1 MIRYAVPLAAAS
13 VMGSAV
19 ALAPAA
25 HAATVQIEAR
35 APVVELNVYEQI
47 EAAPDIVTISAGV
60 STEAKTATEALR
72 QNSVE
77 MRRVIDMIRQMGV
90 AEKDIQ
96 TTGINLNAQYDY
108 NRTTQRQVFRG
119 YQVSNR
125 VSVKLRDIDATG
137 AVLDGLVQAGAT
149 DLGGPSFSL
158 ENDEEAKATARRNA
172 MERARGQAMDYGR
185 LAGYSG
191 IDLLEVNE
199 TITGSGPMP
208 PQPMAMRVEAQAADM
223 AAPVQPGQIATGV
236 NVTVKYQMTR

>member
-172 MERARGQAMDYGR
+172 MERARGQAMEYAR